1 MLKTIP
7 SMVPTLYKSQMQS
20 YACDL
25 STRSDAI
32 LAALGNVNQPRASGA
47 LGLAGLEQIQPLYES
62 SKSYMCCDV
71 PGLAAKMWIILT
83 VLGWLGLAL
92 GIAGLVVLY
101 QLDQAHGS
109 GACCSCVCLRPARLP
124 TAGKPI
130 DMEEMPVTAVRSQHY
145 QIQNQEL
152 RQLYINGNEPVVE
165 VRVSRGNGGA
175 EIDGVRSWLDLRPP
189 VQEMTSHSSGR
200 LVRQQDASSQ
210 SLPAVTN

>member
-1 MLKTIP
+1 
-7 SMVPTLYKSQMQS
+7 MVPALYKSQLQS
-20 YACDL
+20 LASNL
-25 STRSDAI
+25 TSGSDAI

-109 GACCSCVCLRPARLP
+109 GACCSCVCLRPTR
-124 TAGKPI
+124 
-130 DMEEMPVTAVRSQHY
+130 
-145 QIQNQEL
+145 
-152 RQLYINGNEPVVE
+152 
-165 VRVSRGNGGA
+165 
-175 EIDGVRSWLDLRPP
+175 
-189 VQEMTSHSSGR
+189 
-200 LVRQQDASSQ
+200 
-210 SLPAVTN
+210 LPAVGKPVDMEMLKGDVRPDDMEMSKGEVKIQLVA